1 VHFPAA
7 VGALGTIDSGPH
19 ATRGSKNAFVDL
31 FLLEMALGLQ
41 EKAKPVILVLF
52 FLCLQA
58 IWTRSKAIFAFYF
71 LLKSVFKIMNAGPVT
86 LIAGPIIRNSN
97 LVLRLF

>member
-31 FLLEMALGLQ
+31 FWLQMALGLQ
-41 EKAKPVILVLF
+41 EKTKPVILALL

-58 IWTRSKAIFAFYF
+58 YLDKIESHIC
-71 LLKSVFKIMNAGPVT
+71 LLFSPEECIQDHERRHGDTDCRPESLEI
-86 LIAGPIIRNSN
+86 LI
-97 LVLRLF
+97 LY

>member
-31 FLLEMALGLQ
+31 FWLQMTLGLQ
-41 EKAKPVILVLF
+41 EKTKPVILVLF
-52 FLCLQA
+52 FLCLPA
-58 IWTRSKAIFAFYF
+58 YLDKIESHIAFYS
-71 LLKSVFKIMNAGPVT
+71 LLKSAFKIMNAGPAT
-86 LIAGPIIRNSN
+86 LIACPNH
-97 LVLRLF
+97 